1 MSRNLLLLLVAA
13 VAVVGVLSAGCS
25 PQPSAETVALE
36 PYLLTLD
43 DVGDGFTDQRGGQVT
58 YDIGH
63 LCPETG
69 ISIGQVGA
77 VKAWFSRPSGEY
89 EISVEEHLW
98 TDSPDQLDAR
108 MADLKTVF
116 EECDGVAW
124 EYYGETSVRE
134 IMNLPTVGEDR
145 IAVYEWSPDDED
157 DVVDRRTVF
166 VLHGDILASITIAE
180 GRADWTAPRAM
191 TDEECYSVVSSAIDK
206 LPD

>member
-1 MSRNLLLLLVAA
+1 MSRNSLFVVVGA

-25 PQPSAETVALE
+25 PQPSAETAALE

-43 DVGDGFTDQRGGQVT
+43 DVGDGFTEQRGGQVT

-63 LCPETG
+63 LCPGTE

-77 VKAWFSRPSGEY
+77 VKADFVKPSGGH
-89 EISVEEHLW
+89 EISVTQHIW
-98 TDSPDQLDAR
+98 TDSPDLIDAY
-108 MADLKTVF
+108 MTNLKTAF

-124 EYYGETSVRE
+124 EYYGETSVRV
-134 IMNLPTVGEDR
+134 IMDPPAVGDDR
-145 IAVYEWSPDDED
+145 IAVHEWSPDDES
-157 DVVDRRTVF
+157 DVVDWRTVF
-166 VLHGDILASITIAE
+166 VRRGDIVASVTVAE

-191 TDEECYSVVSSAIDK
+191 TDEEFYAIVSDAIDK